1 MDRLEGRLQHYDW
14 GSRDALAHLRGASP
28 SGLPEAELW
37 FGAHPTAP
45 AMIDRGDGRCLD
57 EVVAAAPDEQLGGA
71 TTLRNG
77 TLPFL
82 VKLLAADRPLSL
94 QVHPDREQAAAGHAA
109 EEAAG
114 VAVDAPHRTFVDP
127 HPKPELVVA
136 VSSFR
141 ALCGFRQVEEALEV
155 AAAFGLPDEAF
166 SPLGPQ
172 GGGAWPEVVERLLA
186 STDEDTARLLGTC
199 EDLLGGPWDATATLV
214 QEVATRSPDDPAL
227 MLVPLLVEHHLQEG
241 EALFLGAGVLHAYLG
256 GVAVEVM
263 ASSDNVLR
271 AGLTNKHVD
280 IDGVVGAIH
289 PGAPT
294 VAVQRPSSAAHRYDA
309 PAEEFAV
316 WRLAGAGLDVEERR
330 GPEVVVGVHG
340 ATRLE
345 GVDALCVGP
354 GEAVWV
360 PHVDGPYRIDAE
372 GIAYRVTVGDGDAPS
387 GRGFPPA
394 PRPTATNVVDE
405 YR

>member
-263 ASSDNVLR
+263 ARSDSVVR
-271 AGLTNKHVD
+271 AGLTTKHVD
-280 IDGVVGAIH
+280 VDAFLDLLDVDAAPVVLRPDG
-289 PGAPT
+289 
-294 VAVQRPSSAAHRYDA
+294 SDHRYDLPTDA
-309 PAEEFAV
+309 FAV
-316 WRLAGAGLDVEERR
+316 RRLAHGAGTVSDGQPNVVACAVGTATVA
-330 GPEVVVGVHG
+330 GPGGVGVVVR
-340 ATRLE
+340 A
-345 GVDALCVGP
+345 
-354 GEAVWV
+354 GEAAWIG
-360 PHVDGPYRIDAE
+360 PDDGPVEVRAD
-372 GIAYRVTVGDGDAPS
+372 GTAYLVAP
-387 GRGFPPA
+387 GP
-394 PRPTATNVVDE
+394 
-405 YR
+405 

>member
-256 GVAVEVM
+256 GVAVADVKQ
-263 ASSDNVLR
+263 R
-271 AGLTNKHVD
+271 AGDVDRQHHRISWAHIGRVHV
-280 IDGVVGAIH
+280 A
-289 PGAPT
+289 
-294 VAVQRPSSAAHRYDA
+294 S
-309 PAEEFAV
+309 
-316 WRLAGAGLDVEERR
+316 VESRR
-330 GPEVVVGVHG
+330 QG
-340 ATRLE
+340 
-345 GVDALCVGP
+345 
-354 GEAVWV
+354 
-360 PHVDGPYRIDAE
+360 
-372 GIAYRVTVGDGDAPS
+372 
-387 GRGFPPA
+387 
-394 PRPTATNVVDE
+394 
-405 YR
+405 

>member
-45 AMIDRGDGRCLD
+45 ATIDRGDGMCLD

-71 TTLRNG
+71 ATLRNG

-280 IDGVVGAIH
+280 IDGVVGAID

-294 VAVQRPSSAAHRYDA
+294 VAVQQPSSAAHRYDA

-372 GIAYRVTVGDGDAPS
+372 GIAYRVTVGDGDVPS

-394 PRPTATNVVDE
+394 PRPTTTNVVDE
-405 YR
+405 PR

>member
-45 AMIDRGDGRCLD
+45 ATIDRGDGMCLD

-114 VAVDAPHRTFVDP
+114 VAVDAPHRTFADP

-141 ALCGFRQVEEALEV
+141 ALCGFRQVEEALEA

-214 QEVATRSPDDPAL
+214 QEVATRSPGDPAL

-280 IDGVVGAIH
+280 IDGVVGAID

-294 VAVQRPSSAAHRYDA
+294 VAVQQPSSAAHRYDA

-372 GIAYRVTVGDGDAPS
+372 GIAYRVTVGDGDVPS

-394 PRPTATNVVDE
+394 PRPTTTNVVDGP
-405 YR
+405 R